1 MIDFSPLSTNFF
13 PFACTSLQLFLQL
26 FLRRPP
32 KLFTFNNLK
41 FLKKSEEKWNERL
54 QSILKGCLLLNM
66 KSNLNNSMKFQK
78 TIFLN
83 SFAYSLI
90 VNGQTPRPIRGQW
103 MESECGIMGRF
114 AGIRNKEIILWT
126 QKGGVKDVHF
136 IEAPSNFLPSF
147 PSSNSSSRLVEMVD
161 AISLPLF
168 ALAGGVALLLLTLI
182 Y

>member
-1 MIDFSPLSTNFF
+1 
-13 PFACTSLQLFLQL
+13 
-26 FLRRPP
+26 
-32 KLFTFNNLK
+32 
-41 FLKKSEEKWNERL
+41 
-54 QSILKGCLLLNM
+54 
-66 KSNLNNSMKFQK
+66 MKFQP

-83 SFAYSLI
+83 SFAFSLI
-90 VNGQTPRPIRGQW
+90 INGQTPRPIRGQW

-114 AGIRNKEIILWT
+114 AGIRGDMIVLWT

-147 PSSNSSSRLVEMVD
+147 PSSHSSNRFTELVD